1 MSNMS
6 PALVISL
13 MVTIACALA
22 MIPVYLLT
30 RRPGQAKRLME
41 VTRAPL
47 RLEEEPAERENP
59 AKLVFL
65 AVVRFVR
72 TRLGLAQDEKLR
84 QKLFAA
90 GLRDSSTADTY
101 FAIRLLGPVVAVVA
115 ATFIRSNTFFW
126 VAALMVA
133 AYMAPDF
140 WVDYQAHKRRERIR
154 LGLPDAL
161 DLMVVC
167 VDAGLAIDQALLR
180 AGQELALSQPE
191 ISEEFLQ
198 INFEQ
203 RAGKPRIEAWQ
214 SMAERT
220 KVETVESFV
229 HMLAQTDRFGTP
241 SGEGAARL
249 CRRRAAEAPP
259 AGRRDG
265 GQDHREADFPSGA
278 VHLSQHLH
286 RAAGAGDDPHN
297 QKPERPFP
305 IGPVERKGASHGYR

>member
-6 PALVISL
+6 PAFVISL

-22 MIPVYLLT
+22 MIPVLLMS

-47 RLEEEPAERENP
+47 RLEEPAERENP
-59 AKLVFL
+59 AKVAVH

-90 GLRDSSTADTY
+90 GLRDSSAADTY
-101 FAIRLLGPVVAVVA
+101 FAIRLLGPVVTIVA
-115 ATFIRSNTFFW
+115 GTFIRTNTFFW
-126 VAALMVA
+126 IAALMVA
-133 AYMAPDF
+133 AYLAPDF
-140 WVDYQAHKRRERIR
+140 WVDYRAHKRREHIR

-220 KVETVESFV
+220 RLEMVQSFV

-241 SGEGAARL
+241 LVKALRVFADGVRQKRRQQAEELAAKTTVKL
-249 CRRRAAEAPP
+249 IFPLVLFI
-259 AGRRDG
+259 
-265 GQDHREADFPSGA
+265 FPSIFI
-278 VHLSQHLH
+278 VLL
-286 RAAGAGDDPHN
+286 
-297 QKPERPFP
+297 
-305 IGPVERKGASHGYR
+305 GPAMILITRNLKGLFQ